1 MTIESDFLQI
11 AVSAS
16 FLLLSLAAI
25 ATLVRL
31 VRGPTLHDRIVA
43 LDVLAAI
50 VVGVVG
56 TVAIERREN
65 TLVDVSLVVALVA
78 FLGTV
83 AFSIFLEAQNRYE

>member
-1 MTIESDFLQI
+1 MNVESDFLQI
-11 AVSAS
+11 AITAS
-16 FLLLSLAAI
+16 FTLLSLAAI

-43 LDVLAAI
+43 LDVLTAI
-50 VVGVVG
+50 IVGVVG
-56 TVAIERREN
+56 TVAIEREEN

-83 AFSIFLEAQNRYE
+83 AFSIFLEVQNRYQ

>member
-1 MTIESDFLQI
+1 MSVDSDFLQI
-11 AVSAS
+11 AITTS
-16 FLLLSLAAI
+16 FALLSLAGV
-25 ATLVRL
+25 ATLIRL

-43 LDVLAAI
+43 IDVLTAI
-50 VVGVVG
+50 VVGIVG

-83 AFSIFLEAQNRYE
+83 AFSVFLEAQNRYD

>member
-1 MTIESDFLQI
+1 MTTDSDFLQI
-11 AVSAS
+11 AITTS
-16 FLLLSLAAI
+16 FALLSLAGV
-25 ATLVRL
+25 ATLIRL

-43 LDVLAAI
+43 IDVLTAI
-50 VVGVVG
+50 VVGIVG

-83 AFSIFLEAQNRYE
+83 AFSVFLEAQNRYD